1 MTMHPITNSKFSF
14 FYNTYFCLILQTD
27 KANCWILPI
36 IQGYVQIEKC
46 IVEVGF
52 DEQPQQEIFNLAIIS
67 RRSRFRA
74 GTR

>member
-1 MTMHPITNSKFSF
+1 MTCTIH
-14 FYNTYFCLILQTD
+14 LIKLQFTLQTD

-52 DEQPQQEIFNLAIIS
+52 DEQPQQETFNLAIIS

>member
-1 MTMHPITNSKFSF
+1 L
-14 FYNTYFCLILQTD
+14 YNHQRSLAIYVACLLIQIISILQRD

-46 IVEVGF
+46 VVEVGF
-52 DEQPQQEIFNLAIIS
+52 DGQPQQEIFNLAIIS